1 MFPHFC
7 TVFTEIY
14 IAISQSDS
22 RNVFHVFYHYQNN
35 SGTVLRDYTGMSY
48 DYCTSVFVQAEKI
61 TSRHFSLL
69 VLSIFRKNSRNIV
82 CNKCRLD
89 KINNN
94 SGEKL
99 NELCERELD

>member
-14 IAISQSDS
+14 IALSQSDT

-48 DYCTSVFVQAEKI
+48 DY
-61 TSRHFSLL
+61 
-69 VLSIFRKNSRNIV
+69 
-82 CNKCRLD
+82 
-89 KINNN
+89 
-94 SGEKL
+94 
-99 NELCERELD
+99 